1 MICKES
7 PKYVIVFGCVCLYA
21 CLVDCAIVRVRVCGC
36 VCVCVRVRVFACLV
50 DWLVASLCC
59 LPACLGI
66 WLVAHCARVWLSG
79 CVFAR
84 VCAH

>member
-36 VCVCVRVRVFACLV
+36 ACVCVCVCLRV
-50 DWLVASLCC
+50 WLTGW
-59 LPACLGI
+59 LPACVVYL
-66 WLVAHCARVWLSG
+66 RVW
-79 CVFAR
+79 VFGWWLIVR
-84 VCAH
+84 VCG